1 MPVGRAKPNR
11 RGGGDLSSLL
21 DWTLKTDASGGFAL
35 GDTAV
40 LYNGGMLESLRAPV
54 PLGGTLS
61 HSHRQFDARYQSA
74 SYPLERRRRLGGDLC
89 LDAPLRPR

>member
-54 PLGGTLS
+54 S
-61 HSHRQFDARYQSA
+61 RSA
-74 SYPLERRRRLGGDLC
+74 ALYLTPTDNSTPDIRALPIR
-89 LDAPLRPR
+89 